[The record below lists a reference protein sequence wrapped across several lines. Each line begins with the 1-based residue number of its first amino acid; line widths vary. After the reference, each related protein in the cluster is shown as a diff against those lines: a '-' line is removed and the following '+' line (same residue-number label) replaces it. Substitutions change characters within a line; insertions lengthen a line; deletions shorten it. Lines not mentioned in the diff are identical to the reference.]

1 MSNLMPPDQ
10 SFHAA
15 HRQARRLRWAL
26 VVIAVA
32 VSAWGIV
39 ERVDA
44 RKELAEQTRQMAV
57 PNVLTI
63 RPAASSEGE
72 SLLLAGT
79 TQAFSEA
86 PIYARTSGY
95 VKSWTKDI
103 GSHVRKGAVLAVIDT
118 PEIDQQF
125 RQAQADAETARAAY
139 RIAASTDERWRAM
152 LATESVSKQEADQ
165 RAADAAIKHAALQ
178 SAEANLARLRELQD
192 FKRIVAP
199 FDGVVTQR
207 ATDIGALVTAGQNA
221 GLPLFRVADVHRLR
235 IYSAIPEIY
244 APQIHIG
251 QTAEVSFEGRPGTFK
266 ATITSTA
273 EAIDPGSRTLQVEM
287 QLDNAQG
294 HLLPGAYA
302 RVHFN
307 LGSQSGLPRL
317 PVTALLFRA
326 DGLWVATVGD
336 DRHAHLKK
344 VVPARDFGTEIEI
357 REGLDPA
364 DTVIANPPDSLLEGT
379 EVRIVSGKAS

>member
-1 MSNLMPPDQ
+1 
-10 SFHAA
+10 
-15 HRQARRLRWAL
+15 
-26 VVIAVA
+26 
-32 VSAWGIV
+32 
-39 ERVDA
+39 
-44 RKELAEQTRQMAV
+44 
-57 PNVLTI
+57 
-63 RPAASSEGE
+63 
-72 SLLLAGT
+72 
-79 TQAFSEA
+79 
-86 PIYARTSGY
+86 
-95 VKSWTKDI
+95 
-103 GSHVRKGAVLAVIDT
+103 
-118 PEIDQQF
+118 
-125 RQAQADAETARAAY
+125 
-139 RIAASTDERWRAM
+139 
-152 LATESVSKQEADQ
+152 
-165 RAADAAIKHAALQ
+165 
-178 SAEANLARLRELQD
+178 
-192 FKRIVAP
+192 
-199 FDGVVTQR
+199 
-207 ATDIGALVTAGQNA
+207 VTAGQNA